1 MARTLAQLFSV
12 QTAVEFLTDG
22 LALAQGFGLL
32 VTSWR
37 TGDPTKVS
45 FQFLARQLAA
55 RDPIIAS
62 IAKSGFLSTAEGD
75 WKTIVAHETY
85 GEDRTEATPATSQ
98 VNLLNTGGGYY
109 DEDPRAVVFKSTL
122 SGKTYR
128 NVAAVSLHGVGAT
141 ASVDVVAD
149 EAGSGSSA
157 GPNEIDDFVT
167 PLLGV
172 EIVSST
178 AAIGIDEQDDA
189 ELEVQCLA
197 SLGRL
202 TEAGPRDAYEFM
214 ARNQA
219 KTGAEDVTRAAAL
232 GDLTD
237 GTVIVYV
244 AGSAGPVLGSSLIA
258 VQTAI
263 DENVTPLGMLATVN
277 HATAVTVNVTAS
289 IHVAPGETLPADPAA
304 RIVEALMKLF
314 SDQPIAKETG
324 GYDLDPTTITTAI
337 RNAVPEIGSLPAYT
351 PTTAVHLSQGRY
363 PRLGSVSITVV

>member
-1 MARTLAQLFSV
+1 MARSIAELFTKA
-12 QTAVEFLTDG
+12 TAVQFLTDG
-22 LALAQGFGLL
+22 LALAQSFGLL

-37 TGDPTKVS
+37 TGDPTKVT
-45 FQFLARQLAA
+45 FQFLAKHLAS
-55 RDPIIAS
+55 RDVIIADL
-62 IAKSGFLSTAEGD
+62 AKSAFLSTSEGD

-85 GEDRTEATPATSQ
+85 GEERTEATPAISQ

-109 DEDPRAVVFKSTL
+109 DEAARAVVFKSSL

-128 NVAAVSLHGVGAT
+128 NTSAISLHGVGAT

-149 EAGSGSSA
+149 EEGSGSSA
-157 GPNEIDDFVT
+157 GANEIDELVT
-167 PLLGV
+167 SLLGV

-178 AAIGIDEQDDA
+178 AAIGVDAQDDA
-189 ELEVQCLA
+189 ELEIQCLA
-197 SLGRL
+197 SLGR
-202 TEAGPRDAYEFM
+202 ASNSGPPDAYEFV
-214 ARNQA
+214 ARDQ
-219 KTGAEDVTRAAAL
+219 KLTGVEDVTRATSI

-304 RIVEALMKLF
+304 MIAQALMDLF
-314 SDQPIAKETG
+314 SAQPIAKDVG

-351 PTTAVHLSQGRY
+351 PTSAVHLSQGRY
-363 PRLGSVSITVV
+363 PKLGSVSITVV